1 MKKVKRIV
9 TLALASLM
17 SIALF
22 AGCSADKKESL
33 KTEEADFVVVGGG
46 AAGLMSALE
55 LGGNG
60 KVVLLEKMPALGGT
74 TIRSKGYLWSV
85 DSKINKEAN
94 VGLSGEEL
102 TKFYKDMAGE
112 ENFNDELFKKMVE
125 VSGSTVDELVEL
137 GIPFSKTNFAGG
149 TPNYP
154 ELQTLTVEGE
164 GPALISAFNK
174 LLKERNVE
182 IRMESSAEELI
193 IENGEVKGV
202 VVKKGDEKYNLK
214 SQKVILST
222 GGFTRNEDMMDQYN
236 NEFINNI
243 PFSGVGSTGDGIL
256 MAEKA
261 GAQLI
266 GDGVLGIWGM
276 NEKYGYV
283 GDIGSLVRQTAFYIN
298 KDGNRFVN
306 EKRYYA
312 EVHNELNKLEDKHAY
327 GLLDSRDEKLVENLE
342 KGVSEGL
349 VVKANTIEELADLLK
364 VNKDNLVGTVN
375 KYNEA
380 FNSGNDAEFGLKN
393 KQMTPM
399 LKAPFYAYDVKP
411 TIIGTIKGVKVNDN
425 AQVLD
430 KDNNPIKNLYA
441 TGEMIIGNFIN
452 KAYPATGTVVATGI
466 YSGKIAATH
475 AKEGVT
481 PKFESEV
488 SNESSNN
495 ESEKVEADKTVYKY
509 GIYEGQAK
517 GMNDAVK
524 VSVEV
529 KEGKISKVEILDSKD
544 TAGISD
550 AAIEKLPEMIV
561 SKNSPEVD
569 SISGATSTSDAIKE
583 AVTEALK
590 QAK

>member
-266 GDGVLGIWGM
+266 G
-276 NEKYGYV
+276 E
-283 GDIGSLVRQTAFYIN
+283 IGRASCRERV
-298 KDGNRFVN
+298 
-306 EKRYYA
+306 
-312 EVHNELNKLEDKHAY
+312 
-327 GLLDSRDEKLVENLE
+327 
-342 KGVSEGL
+342 
-349 VVKANTIEELADLLK
+349 
-364 VNKDNLVGTVN
+364 
-375 KYNEA
+375 
-380 FNSGNDAEFGLKN
+380 
-393 KQMTPM
+393 
-399 LKAPFYAYDVKP
+399 
-411 TIIGTIKGVKVNDN
+411 
-425 AQVLD
+425 
-430 KDNNPIKNLYA
+430 
-441 TGEMIIGNFIN
+441 
-452 KAYPATGTVVATGI
+452 
-466 YSGKIAATH
+466 
-475 AKEGVT
+475 
-481 PKFESEV
+481 
-488 SNESSNN
+488 
-495 ESEKVEADKTVYKY
+495 
-509 GIYEGQAK
+509 
-517 GMNDAVK
+517 
-524 VSVEV
+524 
-529 KEGKISKVEILDSKD
+529 
-544 TAGISD
+544 
-550 AAIEKLPEMIV
+550 
-561 SKNSPEVD
+561 
-569 SISGATSTSDAIKE
+569 
-583 AVTEALK
+583 
-590 QAK
+590 

>member
-1 MKKVKRIV
+1 
-9 TLALASLM
+9 
-17 SIALF
+17 
-22 AGCSADKKESL
+22 
-33 KTEEADFVVVGGG
+33 
-46 AAGLMSALE
+46 
-55 LGGNG
+55 
-60 KVVLLEKMPALGGT
+60 
-74 TIRSKGYLWSV
+74 
-85 DSKINKEAN
+85 
-94 VGLSGEEL
+94 
-102 TKFYKDMAGE
+102 
-112 ENFNDELFKKMVE
+112 
-125 VSGSTVDELVEL
+125 
-137 GIPFSKTNFAGG
+137 
-149 TPNYP
+149 
-154 ELQTLTVEGE
+154 
-164 GPALISAFNK
+164 
-174 LLKERNVE
+174 
-182 IRMESSAEELI
+182 MESSAEELI

-411 TIIGTIKGVKVNDN
+411 TIIGTIKGVKVN
-425 AQVLD
+425 
-430 KDNNPIKNLYA
+430 
-441 TGEMIIGNFIN
+441 
-452 KAYPATGTVVATGI
+452 
-466 YSGKIAATH
+466 
-475 AKEGVT
+475 
-481 PKFESEV
+481 
-488 SNESSNN
+488 
-495 ESEKVEADKTVYKY
+495 
-509 GIYEGQAK
+509 
-517 GMNDAVK
+517 
-524 VSVEV
+524 
-529 KEGKISKVEILDSKD
+529 ISKVEILDSKD

>member
-202 VVKKGDEKYNLK
+202 VVK
-214 SQKVILST
+214 
-222 GGFTRNEDMMDQYN
+222 
-236 NEFINNI
+236 
-243 PFSGVGSTGDGIL
+243 
-256 MAEKA
+256 
-261 GAQLI
+261 
-266 GDGVLGIWGM
+266 
-276 NEKYGYV
+276 
-283 GDIGSLVRQTAFYIN
+283 
-298 KDGNRFVN
+298 
-306 EKRYYA
+306 
-312 EVHNELNKLEDKHAY
+312 
-327 GLLDSRDEKLVENLE
+327 
-342 KGVSEGL
+342 
-349 VVKANTIEELADLLK
+349 
-364 VNKDNLVGTVN
+364 
-375 KYNEA
+375 
-380 FNSGNDAEFGLKN
+380 
-393 KQMTPM
+393 
-399 LKAPFYAYDVKP
+399 
-411 TIIGTIKGVKVNDN
+411 
-425 AQVLD
+425 
-430 KDNNPIKNLYA
+430 
-441 TGEMIIGNFIN
+441 
-452 KAYPATGTVVATGI
+452 
-466 YSGKIAATH
+466 
-475 AKEGVT
+475 
-481 PKFESEV
+481 
-488 SNESSNN
+488 
-495 ESEKVEADKTVYKY
+495 
-509 GIYEGQAK
+509 
-517 GMNDAVK
+517 
-524 VSVEV
+524 
-529 KEGKISKVEILDSKD
+529 
-544 TAGISD
+544 
-550 AAIEKLPEMIV
+550 
-561 SKNSPEVD
+561 
-569 SISGATSTSDAIKE
+569 
-583 AVTEALK
+583 
-590 QAK
+590 